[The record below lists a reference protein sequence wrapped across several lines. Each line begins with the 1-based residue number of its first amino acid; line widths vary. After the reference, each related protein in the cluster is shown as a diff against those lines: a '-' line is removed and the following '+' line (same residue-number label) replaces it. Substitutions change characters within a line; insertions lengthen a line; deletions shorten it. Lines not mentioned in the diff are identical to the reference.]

1 MMKFETKAIHIGQEP
16 EQVTGSITVPIFQTS
31 TYANESLGLTKGY
44 DYGRTINPTRIAL
57 EKNLA
62 SLENGTFSTCFSSGM
77 AAIHSILSIFK
88 PGDHI
93 ICSRNLYGGS
103 YRLFENIFT
112 TYGLIFDYVNTS
124 IAEEIEKSFRV
135 NTKLVYIET
144 PTNPLLEISD
154 IEAIAKICSN
164 YKAYLCVDNT
174 FLSPY
179 FQTPLDFGA
188 DIVIHSTTK
197 YINGHCDIIG
207 GVVVTNKKEIDEK
220 LKFFQNSIGAVPS
233 PFDCWLTLR
242 SVKTLA
248 LRMIAHNNNALHIYE
263 FLRDNKK
270 IKKIYYPGDPEH
282 PLKAVIEK
290 QMRGYGGII
299 SIDLG
304 SASSAQVFCN
314 NLQVFSIAESLGG
327 VESLAC
333 HPATMTHTSIPE
345 DVRNKIGI
353 TNGLVRLSV
362 GIEHYEDLI
371 ADIDYALSKI

>member
-1 MMKFETKAIHIGQEP
+1 MKFETKAIHIGQEP
-16 EQVTGSITVPIFQTS
+16 ESLTGAITVPIFQAS
-31 TYANESLGLTKGY
+31 TYSNESLGISKGY
-44 DYGRTINPTRIAL
+44 DYGRTINPTRSAL

-62 SLENGTFSTCFSSGM
+62 SLENGTYSTCFSSGM
-77 AAIHSILSIFK
+77 AAIHSILSIFR

-93 ICSRNLYGGS
+93 ICSSNLYGGS

-112 TYGLIFDYVNTS
+112 KYGLIFDFVNTS
-124 IAEEIEKSFRV
+124 IAENVEKTFRT

-154 IEAIAKICSN
+154 IEAIAKICFSH
-164 YKAYLCVDNT
+164 KAYLCVDNT

-179 FQTPLDFGA
+179 FQNPLDFGA

-207 GVVVTNKKEIDEK
+207 GVVVTNNEVIDEK

-248 LRMIAHNNNALHIYE
+248 IRMTTHNNNALHIYN
-263 FLRDNKK
+263 FLKNNKK
-270 IKKIYYPGDPEH
+270 IKKIYYPGDKDH
-282 PLKAVIEK
+282 PLRTVIEK

-299 SIDLG
+299 SIDLSSKE
-304 SASSAQVFCN
+304 SAKLFCN
-314 NLQVFSIAESLGG
+314 NLRIFTIAESLGG
-327 VESLAC
+327 VESLVC
-333 HPATMTHTSIPE
+333 HPATMTHTSVPE
-345 DVRNKIGI
+345 DIRNKIGI
-353 TNGLVRLSV
+353 TDGLVRLSV

-371 ADIDYALSKI
+371 GDVDYALSKV

>member
-1 MMKFETKAIHIGQEP
+1 MKFETKAIHIGQEP
-16 EQVTGSITVPIFQTS
+16 ESLTGAITVPIFQAS
-31 TYANESLGLTKGY
+31 TYSNESLGISKGY
-44 DYGRTINPTRIAL
+44 DYGRTINPTRSDL

-62 SLENGTFSTCFSSGM
+62 SLENGTYSTCFSSGM
-77 AAIHSILSIFK
+77 AAIHSILSIFR

-93 ICSRNLYGGS
+93 ICSSNLYGGS

-112 TYGLIFDYVNTS
+112 KYGLIFDFVNTS
-124 IAEEIEKSFRV
+124 IAENVEKTFRT

-154 IEAIAKICSN
+154 IEAIAKICFSH
-164 YKAYLCVDNT
+164 KAYLCVDNT

-179 FQTPLDFGA
+179 FQNPLDFGA

-207 GVVVTNKKEIDEK
+207 GVVVTNNEVIDEK

-248 LRMIAHNNNALHIYE
+248 IRMTTHNNNALHIYN
-263 FLRDNKK
+263 FLKNNKK
-270 IKKIYYPGDPEH
+270 IKKIYYPGDKDH
-282 PLKAVIEK
+282 PLRTVIEK

-304 SASSAQVFCN
+304 SKESAKLFCN
-314 NLQVFSIAESLGG
+314 NLRIFTIAESLGG
-327 VESLAC
+327 VESLVC
-333 HPATMTHTSIPE
+333 HPATMTHTSVPE
-345 DVRNKIGI
+345 DIRNKIGI
-353 TNGLVRLSV
+353 TDGLVRLSV

-371 ADIDYALSKI
+371 GDVDYALSKV

>member
-1 MMKFETKAIHIGQEP
+1 MKFETKAIHIGQEP
-16 EQVTGSITVPIFQTS
+16 EPVTGAVTVPIFQTS

-62 SLENGTFSTCFSSGM
+62 SLENGNFSTCFSSGM
-77 AAIHSILSIFK
+77 AAIHSILSIFN

-103 YRLFENIFT
+103 YRLFENVFT
-112 TYGLIFDYVNTS
+112 QYGLSFDYVNTS
-124 IAEEIEKSFRV
+124 VLEEIERSFKT

-154 IEAIAKICSN
+154 IEAIAKICS
-164 YKAYLCVDNT
+164 AHQAFLCVDNT

-179 FQTPLDFGA
+179 FQTPLELGA

-207 GVVVTNKKEIDEK
+207 GVVITNREDIDQK

-248 LRMIAHNNNALHIYE
+248 LRMTVHNSNALHIYK
-263 FLRDNKK
+263 FLKSNNK
-270 IKKIYYPGDPEH
+270 IKKIYYPGDPDH
-282 PLKAVIEK
+282 PLKAIIEK

-299 SIDLG
+299 SVDFG
-304 SASSAQVFCN
+304 SALSAQTFCN
-314 NLQVFSIAESLGG
+314 NLSVFSIAESLGG
-327 VESLAC
+327 VESLVC
-333 HPATMTHTSIPE
+333 HPASMTHTSVPANI
-345 DVRNKIGI
+345 RNEIGI
-353 TNGLVRLSV
+353 TDGLVRLSV